1 MLDQLKNLANLP
13 GLMNKA
19 REMQDKMAAFQTTL
33 AQKRYPAD
41 AGAGAVSA
49 VVNGRMEL
57 ISVNIDKTKIDTADT
72 ELLEDLIVSAV
83 TAAQS
88 KAAASIQHDMAKM
101 TGDLG
106 LPPGMIPGM

>member
-19 REMQDKMAAFQTTL
+19 REMQDKMAAFQATL
-33 AQKRYPAD
+33 AQKRYAAD
-41 AGAGAVSA
+41 AGAGAVAA
-49 VVNGRMEL
+49 VVNGRLEL
-57 ISVNIDKTKIDTADT
+57 VSINIDKTKTDPSDT
-72 ELLEDLIVSAV
+72 ELLEDLIVAAV
-83 TAAQS
+83 AGAQT
-88 KAAASIQHDMAKM
+88 KAAASIQQDMAKM